1 MISKSVN
8 NIGYEGMAVIKLP
21 SSYQKFKIK
30 NSGTVNLGN
39 LFTNALINNIDKKDC
54 PSFFDLQYKTTFEIP
69 WKSLLYNISPF
80 TGITVGNNVDYTSK
94 DTDVIGKVQF
104 TTTIDSGNYNK
115 SILPQSDI
123 KFVMYDNHDTK
134 NILAEILIQT
144 GTDNYSYIKNMIS
157 SLGTGQDVIINWI
170 MLIHNS

>member
-69 WKSLLYNISPF
+69 WKSLLYNIVLGPIH
-80 TGITVGNNVDYTSK
+80 T
-94 DTDVIGKVQF
+94 
-104 TTTIDSGNYNK
+104 
-115 SILPQSDI
+115 LPTLRFHGAKIVAD
-123 KFVMYDNHDTK
+123 
-134 NILAEILIQT
+134 E
-144 GTDNYSYIKNMIS
+144 
-157 SLGTGQDVIINWI
+157 
-170 MLIHNS
+170 

>member
-21 SSYQKFKIK
+21 SSYQTFQIK
-30 NSGTVNLGN
+30 NSGTISLGN

-54 PSFFDLQYKTTFEIP
+54 PTFFDLQYKTTFEIP

-80 TGITVGNNVDYTSK
+80 TGITIGDNVDYNSK
-94 DTDVIGKVQF
+94 DTSVIGKAQF
-104 TTTIDSGNYNK
+104 TTTIDTGNYNK
-115 SILPQSDI
+115 SIMPETDI
-123 KFVMYDNHDTK
+123 KFVMYDNNTSK
-134 NILAEILIQT
+134 NILAEILIQA
-144 GTDNYSYIKNMIS
+144 GTDNYQYIKNMIT
-157 SLGTGQDVIINWI
+157 SLSTGQDVIINWI